1 VVGLSTRKTLNT
13 KLPPRL
19 FGVLHANKG
28 ANMENID
35 VVGEFV
41 GLKKELKG
49 LEEKLSALET
59 IIFSDKNLRQDE
71 RIKIVSG
78 RKTIVIKKETYKLL
92 ESIGIETN
100 LVETRKKK
108 FDEFDIEVQKNILK
122 DSSSYEE
129 KTTKE
134 SLRIK

>member
-1 VVGLSTRKTLNT
+1 
-13 KLPPRL
+13 
-19 FGVLHANKG
+19 
-28 ANMENID
+28 MENID

-41 GLKKELKG
+41 SLKKELKG

-59 IIFSDKNLRQDE
+59 IIFSDKKLRQDE

-78 RKTIVIKKETYKLL
+78 RKSIVIKEETYELL
-92 ESIGIETN
+92 ERIGIQTTIT
-100 LVETRKKK
+100 ETRKKK
-108 FDEFDIEVQKNILK
+108 FDEFDVEVQNNILK
-122 DSSSYEE
+122 DTSNFEE

>member
-1 VVGLSTRKTLNT
+1 
-13 KLPPRL
+13 
-19 FGVLHANKG
+19 
-28 ANMENID
+28 MENID